1 MIGLCFN
8 LYLRRPSCCSQP
20 ESCVFLWC
28 TEFASNHF
36 WINAL
41 LWDFL
46 LSTARILFSVNF
58 NIDKI
63 RKPFLTVFFLKYLN
77 KLRRKHF
84 QKLINLKLLLITPN
98 KILHFSNSWFELSY
112 DELGKSFRQF
122 CAQHARFWQTCR
134 FLKIK
139 MGVWWRISKCLYV
152 LIYIFN
158 YWNSFKVRLFA
169 FHLVRYLSTPT
180 VPRVVSNKLSG
191 GLSSKHPSA
200 MLACGASRYYLFS
213 NLNIAKAVFRPNKP
227 ACD

>member
-1 MIGLCFN
+1 MLTVYGT
-8 LYLRRPSCCSQP
+8 SCKVASVSP
-20 ESCVFLWC
+20 ESDLNLILQNSFRGHLQKQTNKQKNLEISAIQCSLV
-28 TEFASNHF
+28 
-36 WINAL
+36 
-41 LWDFL
+41 DFQR
-46 LSTARILFSVNF
+46 SAQTMQKAVGLFSVNF

-152 LIYIFN
+152 LIYSFN
-158 YWNSFKVRLFA
+158 Y
-169 FHLVRYLSTPT
+169 
-180 VPRVVSNKLSG
+180 
-191 GLSSKHPSA
+191 
-200 MLACGASRYYLFS
+200 
-213 NLNIAKAVFRPNKP
+213 
-227 ACD
+227 